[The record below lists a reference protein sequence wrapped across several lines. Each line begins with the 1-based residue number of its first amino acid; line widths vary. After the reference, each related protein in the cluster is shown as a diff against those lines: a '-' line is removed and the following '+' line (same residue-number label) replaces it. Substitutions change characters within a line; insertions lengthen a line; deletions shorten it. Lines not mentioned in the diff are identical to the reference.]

1 MSEGK
6 AYTIFV
12 KEGDVDK
19 FQDQKE
25 KIFKETLLDSVTREQ
40 FEAEVMVSQSPDEG
54 YDKLLLQVRG
64 GVVPGD
70 WFVKIVAREEDEE
83 EEVTIFES
91 KRLGERRGYMLRSM
105 MSESDRSAS
114 RKDIMTQELQ
124 KRLKQKQKIISDM
137 KKNS

>member
-19 FQDQKE
+19 FRDQKE

-40 FEAEVMVSQSPDEG
+40 FEAEVMVSQSSDEG